1 MNRTFTRAIIALM
14 IAGAIPVISL
24 LCVMSWNAKRTADQA
39 GYFTLSRLAAQVS
52 HQVWLAVA
60 SATQELKALPENPIL
75 VESTNSVEARTA
87 EISRLAAVHDL
98 FTEIS
103 LYDSDGYIIA
113 STSSVSTSWEATTWF
128 RRALKGQ
135 MTISRPY
142 VGRRTDRLEFAVYLP
157 VVAGPKRDVAVIKAK
172 LPFSSITSLL
182 GNVDMQDGS
191 RLLLVDRYG
200 NLLADNQGKVM
211 ERFELGPQL
220 KAEHWGVLERNGESY
235 HYITKPCQTPGM
247 LPDEPMCLIWM
258 VPSKEFTAAHNR
270 SLAYIGIAGA
280 FSILPVGA
288 LSWLFARSFTRPL
301 TRSAKIANQMAEGD
315 HNQSIPVLG
324 TLEMQ
329 QLARSFNA
337 LVKNLNKRARDLE
350 TAYREMEQASRIKD
364 QFLSVI
370 SHELRTPLNAI
381 LGLTS
386 GLGQNLYGPISDSQA
401 ECLKT
406 IEDSGKRLL
415 CQINDALDAAKL
427 VAGEFELHKKE
438 VNLSEIIQV
447 SISTAQEEAHAKGLQ
462 MDQSL
467 DPQLIGLEADEGCLL
482 QVMAHLLSNA
492 IKFTPSGGSIRV
504 ETTYLESSDEAEIRV
519 TDTGIGISQENLP
532 MLFQRF
538 VQLDADRD
546 RCFSGTGI
554 GLYSVKSITEMHGGS
569 VAVKSE
575 LGNGSTFIVR
585 LPNPVVEHLKASPK
599 EEPPTPPPSII
610 KTPPRPVTV
619 QQPPAEAAAPCE
631 EAPLQASSENN
642 CACLAIN
649 VLLIDDSELG
659 IISLKSLLAN
669 ANHHVLVAKTKAEAT
684 TCLEESKL
692 DLILLDLDHFEVE
705 IAAFIEE
712 IREHPKAKDLPIIA
726 LVSQS
731 TFQEHEPQSFGA
743 DEFLAKP
750 VRLTAL
756 EQAICKF
763 SPKAADPSCNSPSTS
778 IAA

>member
-1 MNRTFTRAIIALM
+1 M

-157 VVAGPKRDVAVIKAK
+157 VAAGPKRDVAVIKAK

-220 KAEHWGVLERNGESY
+220 KAEHWGVLERNGESF

-258 VPSKEFTAAHNR
+258 VPSKEFTAPYNR
-270 SLAYIGIAGA
+270 SLAYIGIAGG
-280 FSILPVGA
+280 FSILPVAA

-301 TRSAKIANQMAEGD
+301 TRSAKIANQMADGD

-350 TAYREMEQASRIKD
+350 TAYRDMEQASRIKD

-438 VNLSEIIQV
+438 VNLSEIVQV

-462 MDQSL
+462 IDQTL
-467 DPQLIGLEADEGCLL
+467 DPQLTGLEADEGCLL

-504 ETTYLESSDEAEIRV
+504 ETTYLDSSNEAEIRV

-575 LGNGSTFIVR
+575 LGSGSTFIVR
-585 LPNPVVEHLKASPK
+585 LPNPVVERPNISAQ
-599 EEPPTPPPSII
+599 EEAPTPPPSII

-619 QQPPAEAAAPCE
+619 QGSTQDVTPSQCPPSDASGKDCE
-631 EAPLQASSENN
+631 
-642 CACLAIN
+642 CLAIN

-659 IISLKSLLAN
+659 IISIKSLLAN
-669 ANHHVLVAKTKAEAT
+669 ANHNVLVAKTKAEAT
-684 TCLEESKL
+684 QCLEESKP
-692 DLILLDLDHFEVE
+692 DLILLDLDHFEME
-705 IAAFIEE
+705 IAAFIQE
-712 IREHPKAKDLPIIA
+712 IREHPKAKDLPIVA

-756 EQAICKF
+756 DQAICKF
-763 SPKAADPSCNSPSTS
+763 SPKAADPSCNSPSTT